1 MFAPRI
7 EYMVIVYISIIR
19 KMNSFFNTENLSLLY
34 SVPGMSLSVEGSL
47 STSIGLTMTT
57 TDSTTSPSITGIL
70 SD

>member
-7 EYMVIVYISIIR
+7 EYMAIVYISIIR

-57 TDSTTSPSITGIL
+57 TDSTITPSITAIL